1 MHQALIQRNEG
12 HVDSC
17 FFFIKKEKAAVLL
30 IKKVIKSYK
39 RKYFTSFFVRFLYE
53 AISSD
58 ELMSKHIF
66 LRTC

>member
-30 IKKVIKSYK
+30 IKK
-39 RKYFTSFFVRFLYE
+39 
-53 AISSD
+53 SD
-58 ELMSKHIF
+58 KIIQKEIF
-66 LRTC
+66 H